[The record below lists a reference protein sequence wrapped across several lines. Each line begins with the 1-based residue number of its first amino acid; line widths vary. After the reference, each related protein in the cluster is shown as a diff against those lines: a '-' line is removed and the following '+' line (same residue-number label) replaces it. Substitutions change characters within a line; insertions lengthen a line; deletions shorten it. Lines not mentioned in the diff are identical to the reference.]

1 MFFAEALIFDT
12 ILVSEQRALI
22 AIAALFN
29 AMEEGADRFSSK
41 KEKCSFLARIEST
54 YGVRYLGDEINSV
67 RNRLWYI
74 YSQTS
79 QYKEDYTMLC
89 GANDH
94 EPSENKNKFAAN
106 DGISTELSHSPTSVH
121 LAHLTQ

>member
-1 MFFAEALIFDT
+1 M
-12 ILVSEQRALI
+12 I

-29 AMEEGADRFSSK
+29 AMEEGADRFSSVE
-41 KEKCSFLARIEST
+41 EKCSFLATIEST

-74 YSQTS
+74 YSKTS
-79 QYKEDYTMLC
+79 QCKEDYTIVFD
-89 GANDH
+89 ANDH
-94 EPSENKNKFAAN
+94 EPLENKNKFAAN
-106 DGISTELSHSPTSVH
+106 GGISAELSQSPTSVH